1 MALIVR
7 AFARGLAVTVPF
19 FGVVAVALAQTTLT
33 ITAPAP
39 PGSGWDKTAHA
50 MQDALTSTGLAERV
64 QVVNMPGSGGTIG
77 LAKFT
82 KYARGDDKQLLVTG
96 VFMVG
101 ALIIN
106 RSPVSLND
114 VTPIA
119 RLTAE
124 AGVVVVPAASPIQDI
139 NDLVAALKKD
149 PVKVSWAGGL
159 AGGIDHVAAA
169 LISKAAGVDMTKLNY
184 IPFVGTGEVAAAV
197 VNSQVTAGV
206 SNYGELGE
214 SITAGKL
221 RVLGITSRH
230 RSAFIDAPT
239 LAEQGVEVDVVNWRG
254 VVAAPGISED
264 QRKVLAGAV
273 DKMVASPSWS
283 SNLKARHWDD
293 AYLSS
298 DAFAAFLKQEETR
311 VGDVLKSIG
320 FVRQP

>member
-19 FGVVAVALAQTTLT
+19 FGVVAVALAQTLT

-64 QVVNMPGSGGTIG
+64 QVVNMPGSGGTVG

-82 KYARGDDKQLLVTG
+82 KHARGDDKQLLVTG

-106 RSPVSLND
+106 RSSVSLDD

-124 AGVVVVPAASPIQDI
+124 AGVVVVPAASSIQNI

-149 PVKVSWAGGL
+149 PVKISWAGGL

-169 LISKAAGVDMTKLNY
+169 LIAKAAGVDMTKLNY

-197 VNSQVTAGV
+197 VNNQVTAGI

-254 VVAAPGISED
+254 VVAAPGISEE
-264 QRKVLAGAV
+264 QRKVLARAV

-298 DAFAAFLKQEETR
+298 DAFPAFLKQEEAR
-311 VGDVLKSIG
+311 VADVLKSIG

>member
-1 MALIVR
+1 MALFVR

-19 FGVVAVALAQTTLT
+19 FGGVAVALAQTLT

-50 MQDALTSTGLAERV
+50 MEDALTATGLAARV
-64 QVVNMPGSGGTIG
+64 LIVNMPGSGGTVG

-82 KYARGDDKQLLVTG
+82 KHARGDDKQLLVTG
-96 VFMVG
+96 LFMVG
-101 ALIIN
+101 ALIVN
-106 RSPVSLND
+106 RSTVSLGD

-124 AGVVVVPAASPIQDI
+124 ADVVVVPAGSPIQNI
-139 NDLVAALKKD
+139 NDLLAALKKD

-159 AGGIDHVAAA
+159 AGGIDHVTAA
-169 LISKAAGVDMTKLNY
+169 LIAKAAGVDLSKLNY

-197 VNSQVTAGV
+197 ANSQVTAGI
-206 SNYGELGE
+206 SNYGELQE
-214 SITAGKL
+214 SIAAGKL

-230 RSAFIDAPT
+230 RSTFIDAPT
-239 LAEQGVEVDVVNWRG
+239 LAEQGIDIDVVNWRG
-254 VVAAPGISED
+254 VVAAPGISDE
-264 QRKVLAGAV
+264 QRKSLARAV
-273 DKMVASPSWS
+273 DTMVGSPSWL
-283 SNLKARHWDD
+283 SNLQARRWDD

-311 VGDVLKSIG
+311 VAGVLKSIG

>member
-1 MALIVR
+1 MALFVR

-19 FGVVAVALAQTTLT
+19 FGGVAVALAQTLT

-50 MQDALTSTGLAERV
+50 MEDALTATGLAERV
-64 QVVNMPGSGGTIG
+64 LIVNMPGSGGTVG

-82 KYARGDDKQLLVTG
+82 KHARGDDKQLLVTG
-96 VFMVG
+96 LFMVG
-101 ALIIN
+101 ALIVN
-106 RSPVSLND
+106 RSTVSLGD

-124 AGVVVVPAASPIQDI
+124 ADVVVVPAGSPIQNI
-139 NDLVAALKKD
+139 NDLMAALKKD

-159 AGGIDHVAAA
+159 AGGIDHVTAA
-169 LISKAAGVDMTKLNY
+169 LIAKAAGVDLTKLNY

-197 VNSQVTAGV
+197 ANSQVTAGI
-206 SNYGELGE
+206 SNYGELQE
-214 SITAGKL
+214 SIAAGKL

-230 RSAFIDAPT
+230 RSTFIDAPT
-239 LAEQGVEVDVVNWRG
+239 LAEQGIDIDVVNWRG
-254 VVAAPGISED
+254 VVAAPGISDE
-264 QRKVLAGAV
+264 QRKSLARAV
-273 DKMVASPSWS
+273 DTMVGSPSWL
-283 SNLKARHWDD
+283 SNLQARRWDD

-311 VGDVLKSIG
+311 VAGVLKSIG